1 MEYTKRNI
9 VDRIAVGDDCFR
21 MDKLS
26 DGRYR
31 LTPAPD
37 SVVEEGTNIDRNL
50 LQPIEDA
57 IEWLVK
63 NAATSQTFSVTIP
76 ISGWTGAS
84 PYSIEIEVEGVLSTD
99 KLLINAA
106 LTGDDAADSE
116 IKDAWN
122 VISDI
127 DCQDGRIVVYADS
140 IPTVEIPIQML
151 AIR

>member
-9 VDRIAVGDDCFR
+9 LDRIAVGDDCFR

-50 LQPIEDA
+50 LQPMEDA

-63 NAATSQTFSVTIP
+63 NAATSQTFTATIP
-76 ISGWTGAS
+76 ISGWTNVS
-84 PYSIEIEVEGVLSTD
+84 PYSVQIKVEGVLSTD

-106 LTGDDAADSE
+106 LTGDETADSE

-122 VISDI
+122 MVSDI
-127 DCQDGRIVVYADS
+127 DCQDGYIIVYADQ
-140 IPTVEIPIQML
+140 IPTAEIPIQML